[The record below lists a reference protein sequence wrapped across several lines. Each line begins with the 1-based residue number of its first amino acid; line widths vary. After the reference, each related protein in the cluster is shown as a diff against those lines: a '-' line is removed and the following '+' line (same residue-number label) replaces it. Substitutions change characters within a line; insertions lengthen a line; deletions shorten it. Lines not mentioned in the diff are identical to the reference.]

1 MIWIFASIIFGLFIG
16 LLLGE
21 HYSLE
26 EILRKINFLQ
36 TNDDDNTT
44 SNSKNKKVESDIYKL
59 SEDLL

>member
-16 LLLGE
+16 LLLGK

-26 EILRKINFLQ
+26 GILRKINFLQ

-44 SNSKNKKVESDIYKL
+44 SNSKNKKAESDIYKL